1 MLSEIR
7 KTVTLALPIMAAQFL
22 SIVMVFIDNVIV
34 GRLGR
39 EALGGLALAGGFYT
53 FIFVIIIGLVG
64 ALSPLVSQAH
74 GSRNFKLAGHYTRQ
88 AVLLSILLS
97 IGLIGCL
104 AFAEPLLLM
113 LGQQAAQSAMAG
125 AYLKA
130 MMWTVPAQ
138 LGFLIFRNFCEGT
151 GDTIPSML
159 IALVIA
165 LLNIPLDYAL
175 VFGQWG
181 FPEMGVAGAGYAT
194 ASLNWLSLI
203 ALITYVST
211 RRRYRRYELFS
222 MPLLPDKTAIKE
234 FIALGLPL
242 GGAVA
247 MEMGFFTTTTF
258 LMGHFGD
265 LELAAHQVAL
275 NATSMI
281 FMIPLGLS
289 FAVSIRIGQ
298 LLGKG
303 DRQGARRAW
312 LASIIIVAVI
322 QTVTASFFLLFPE
335 KIVALYGQE
344 GEVVAM
350 AIQLLMIAGLF
361 QFFDGFQVVG
371 MGALRGLREANFALI
386 ATSLSFWVVGGSVVA
401 YAYFHQAP
409 RGIWLGLLA
418 GLAVASVAHHT
429 RAWFVFKNDK
439 TLRPVTV
446 NVTGTGTGN
455 I

>member
-7 KTVTLALPIMAAQFL
+7 KTMKLALPIMAAQFL

-74 GSRNFKLAGHYTRQ
+74 GSRNFILAGHYTRQ
-88 AVLLSILLS
+88 ASLLSIVFSILL
-97 IGLIGCL
+97 IVCL
-104 AFAEPLLLM
+104 AYAEPLLIM
-113 LGQQAAQSAMAG
+113 LGQQAEQSAMAG

-138 LGFLIFRNFCEGT
+138 LGFLILRNFCEGT

-159 IALVIA
+159 IALMIA
-165 LLNIPLDYAL
+165 ILNVPLDYAF
-175 VFGQWG
+175 VFGRWG
-181 FPEMGVAGAGYAT
+181 FPELGVAGAGYAT
-194 ASLNWLSLI
+194 AILNWLSLV
-203 ALITYVST
+203 ALLTYVST
-211 RRRYRRYELFS
+211 RYRYRRYALFS
-222 MPLLPDKTAIKE
+222 IPILPDIKAIKE

-247 MEMGFFTTTTF
+247 MEMGFFVTTTF

-275 NATSMI
+275 NATSMV

-298 LLGKG
+298 LLGQG

-312 LASIIIVAVI
+312 LASVVIVAVI
-322 QTVTASFFLLFPE
+322 QSLTASFFLLFPE

-344 GEVVAM
+344 GEVVVLAV
-350 AIQLLMIAGLF
+350 QLLMIAGLF

-371 MGALRGLREANFALI
+371 MGTLRGLREANFALL
-386 ATSLSFWVVGGSVVA
+386 ATSLSFWLVGASVVA
-401 YAYFHQAP
+401 YAYINEAP

-418 GLAVASVAHHT
+418 GLAVASISHHT

-439 TLRPVTV
+439 VLQPSTE
-446 NVTGTGTGN
+446 NV
-455 I
+455 

>member
-7 KTVTLALPIMAAQFL
+7 KTITLALPIMAAQFL

-74 GSRNFKLAGHYTRQ
+74 GSRDYKLAGHYTRQ
-88 AVLLSILLS
+88 AFLLSIILS
-97 IGLIGCL
+97 VLLIGCL
-104 AFAEPLLLM
+104 AFAEPMLLLM
-113 LGQQAAQSAMAG
+113 GQQATLSAIAG

-138 LGFLIFRNFCEGT
+138 LGFLILRNFCEGT
-151 GDTIPSML
+151 GDTMPSML

-181 FPEMGVAGAGYAT
+181 FPQLGVAGAGYAT
-194 ASLNWLSLI
+194 ATLNWLSLI
-203 ALITYVST
+203 ALLTYVAI
-211 RRRYRRYELFS
+211 RHRYRRYGLF
-222 MPLLPDKTAIKE
+222 LLPIRPDKKAITE
-234 FIALGLPL
+234 FIVLGLPL

-247 MEMGFFTTTTF
+247 MEMGFFTMTTF

-298 LLGKG
+298 LIGKG

-322 QTVTASFFLLFPE
+322 QVLTATIFLLFPE

-344 GEVVAM
+344 GEVVVLAV
-350 AIQLLMIAGLF
+350 QLLMIAGVF
-361 QFFDGFQVVG
+361 QFVDGFQVVG
-371 MGALRGLREANFALI
+371 MGVLRGLREANFALI
-386 ATSLSFWVVGGSVVA
+386 ATSLSFWLVGASVVA
-401 YAYFHQAP
+401 YAYFHESP
-409 RGIWLGLLA
+409 RGIWIGLLA
-418 GLAVASVAHHT
+418 ALTVASIAHHT

-439 TLRPVTV
+439 TLPPVIG
-446 NVTGTGTGN
+446 NV
-455 I
+455 